1 MITVRQRPKTEAE
14 RAEANRTVDYTEYQ
28 QAINRG
34 KPIDILRLNTDTC
47 PEDTK
52 ELFELVKNTAKQRR

>member
-1 MITVRQRPKTEAE
+1 MFIRKNRRTEAE
-14 RAEANRTVDYTEYQ
+14 RAEANRPVDYTEYQ

-52 ELFELVKNTAKQRR
+52 ELFELIQNTAKQRR

>member
-1 MITVRQRPKTEAE
+1 MFIRKNRRTEAE
-14 RAEANRTVDYTEYQ
+14 QAEARRPVDYTEYQ

-52 ELFELVKNTAKQRR
+52 ELFELIKNTAKQRR